1 MVEQFKLIKE
11 SSVKIEM
18 RSDDKLIIEKAEP
31 SALTA
36 ADSKFFTAANDINL
50 DYNAVYRSIRN
61 HFR

>member
-11 SSVKIEM
+11 SSVKIEI

-36 ADSKFFTAANDINL
+36 ADSKFLTAADDTNL

-61 HFR
+61 HLR